1 MHEVQGFFCKTVV
14 LWINS
19 KLQNWEKTWY
29 GPHLTSPI
37 EVKARGAAH
46 PGPWAGRWSRR
57 AGRGAGSNEEARSG
71 QRSEQRRG
79 TSRWLTRSTR
89 APTPVDVEGSSGAAA
104 GNRGNGGGLAL
115 DSARASRGEIRR
127 GDLAERGRTGT
138 GRIRG
143 QGGGL
148 GRRTEHSFVSH
159 ERERRQQKCRGSRGA
174 AAAGLGGAGG
184 RGGMDLSGSWRCRG
198 LGRCVDS
205 SASSGRCIGKPRE
218 REM

>member
-37 EVKARGAAH
+37 EEKARGAAH

-89 APTPVDVEGSSGAAA
+89 APTPVDEEGSIGAAA

-148 GRRTEHSFVSH
+148 GRQTKHSFVSH
-159 ERERRQQKCRGSRGA
+159 ERKQRKQKCRGSPGDGDDRWTRGRIRA
-174 AAAGLGGAGG
+174 TGAPAEQQRRRNNWARG
-184 RGGMDLSGSWRCRG
+184 RKLLSTAMEESSCR
-198 LGRCVDS
+198 R
-205 SASSGRCIGKPRE
+205 R
-218 REM
+218 